1 MLVSVHTYAY
11 CHFPKLLIFCETQ
24 FQVTLA
30 SIYTYCYLTTTLTQN
45 LVMFQLAHLRVLL
58 PYKYVMVTRLPGFNS
73 HLYILLHVVRMVDDG
88 FYVSIHTLARIAT
101 SQQMTTSKLYAVS
114 IHTLARIAT
123 TSSGQSGA
131 SSGFQVTHLRVLLQL
146 YAGATVITDLA
157 AFTSLTSIKMYYKLL
172 YGQSFS
178 RKESKLEHKKHR

>member
-88 FYVSIHTLARIAT
+88 FYVSIHTLARI
-101 SQQMTTSKLYAVS
+101 TTFEENAEIGIGCFNS
-114 IHTLARIAT
+114 HTDTYCYLVYL
-123 TSSGQSGA
+123 QS
-131 SSGFQVTHLRVLLQL
+131 T
-146 YAGATVITDLA
+146 
-157 AFTSLTSIKMYYKLL
+157 
-172 YGQSFS
+172 
-178 RKESKLEHKKHR
+178 

>member
-101 SQQMTTSKLYAVS
+101 AICWSYGYYGSSSVHIADLNQNVLQIVVRS
-114 IHTLARIAT
+114 II
-123 TSSGQSGA
+123 
-131 SSGFQVTHLRVLLQL
+131 
-146 YAGATVITDLA
+146 
-157 AFTSLTSIKMYYKLL
+157 
-172 YGQSFS
+172 FS
-178 RKESKLEHKKHR
+178 